1 MYLMSYRNH
10 FKEYH
15 TLNNVLSITQSVN
28 EELHRRAQY
37 LVIDRDL
44 EEHDTELM
52 RAICELGKQSVDLHE
67 KRMKGDKNRPVTDLY
82 NIIVLSPMVKT
93 APKQS
98 ELTE

>member
-15 TLNNVLSITQSVN
+15 TLNNVLSTTQPNN
-28 EELHRRAQY
+28 EELHRRAHY
-37 LVIDRDL
+37 LVVDQDL
-44 EEHDTELM
+44 EEHDNELM
-52 RAICELGKQSVDLHE
+52 KAICELGKQSVDLHE
-67 KRMKGDKNRPVTDLY
+67 KRMKDDKNRPVTDLY
-82 NIIVLSPMVKT
+82 NIIVLSPMVRA

>member
-15 TLNNVLSITQSVN
+15 TLNNVLSTISN
-28 EELHRRAQY
+28 EELHRRAHY
-37 LVIDRDL
+37 LVVDRDL

-52 RAICELGKQSVDLHE
+52 RAICELVKQSVDLHE
-67 KRMKGDKNRPVTDLY
+67 KRMKGDKNRPMTDLY
-82 NIIVLSPMVKT
+82 NIIVLTPMVRA